1 MLMVASLT
9 TVIEPVSLTDS
20 QGPVA
25 VTVYGKEPAEV
36 GVPLMVKFPPLKLPV
51 TPAGKPD
58 TVAPLPLPPMAKTI
72 GSMAELMQIS
82 VCSLLEGELIE
93 ASGVMVTLIEVSA
106 VGDVVQSRLLV
117 ITTRTVLLPSL
128 RLLVVKV
135 LEDDDCEGEL
145 LPLT

>member
-1 MLMVASLT
+1 MVASLT
-9 TVIEPVSLTDS
+9 TVIIPVSVTDS
-20 QGPVA
+20 HGPVA

-36 GVPLMVKFPPLKLPV
+36 GVPLMVNFPPLKLPF

-58 TVAPLPLPPMAKTI
+58 TVAPLPLPPIVKTI
-72 GSMAELMQIS
+72 GAMAEFMQTS

-93 ASGVMVTLIEVSA
+93 ASGVMVTLMEFSA

-117 ITTRTVLLPSL
+117 ITTRTVLLPSF

-135 LEDDDCEGEL
+135 LDEDD
-145 LPLT
+145 